1 MARLLSERGRKEAM
15 TLRERISEP
24 TPVKIQTLRQRVQSL
39 YQQGG
44 SHAQSDT
51 VLSRAFEELAHAL
64 EELQAADLAL
74 QQQRDEWLNKQ
85 AELELENQR
94 YKDLFDHAPTG
105 YVVTSIDGAIRQ
117 ANPSALALLETT
129 DRAIVGRSL
138 AFFVP
143 DGQRR
148 AFREKIGA
156 LLQATAPQ
164 EWQVSMC
171 SWAGASLDARLTA
184 SVLRGSSGRP
194 LALYWLI
201 HAGAAPS
208 TTQ

>member
-1 MARLLSERGRKEAM
+1 M
-15 TLRERISEP
+15 TLRERISEQP
-24 TPVKIQTLRQRVQSL
+24 PVKIQTLRQRVQSL

-44 SHAQSDT
+44 SKAQSDT

-64 EELQAADLAL
+64 DELQAADQAL
-74 QQQRDEWLNKQ
+74 HRQRDEWLNKQ

-94 YKDLFDHAPTG
+94 YQDLFEHAPAA
-105 YVVTSIDGAIRQ
+105 YIVTSIDGAIRQ
-117 ANPSALALLETT
+117 ANSAALALLETS

-156 LLQATAPQ
+156 LLQATVPQ
-164 EWQVSMC
+164 EWEISMC
-171 SWAGASLDARLTA
+171 SWIGAPLEVRLTA
-184 SVLRGSSGRP
+184 SVLRGTSGRP

-201 HAGAAPS
+201 HTGAEPS
-208 TTQ
+208 ASQ

>member
-1 MARLLSERGRKEAM
+1 M

-24 TPVKIQTLRQRVQSL
+24 SPVKIQTLRQRVQSL
-39 YQQGG
+39 YIQGG
-44 SHAQSDT
+44 MDAQSDT
-51 VLSRAFEELAHAL
+51 VLSSAFEELAHAL
-64 EELQAADLAL
+64 EELQAADQAL
-74 QQQRDEWLNKQ
+74 HRQRNEWLNKQ

-94 YKDLFDHAPTG
+94 YKDLFEHAPAG

-117 ANPSALALLETT
+117 ANPAALALLETT

-148 AFREKIGA
+148 AFREKIA
-156 LLQATAPQ
+156 ELLQTTVPQ
-164 EWQVSMC
+164 AWVISMC
-171 SWAGASLDARLTA
+171 SWAGAPLDVWLTA
-184 SVLRGSSGRP
+184 SVLRGASGRP

-201 HAGAAPS
+201 HTGAEPS
-208 TTQ
+208 AAQ